1 MPTGVAER
9 HEDTSCGCDAQVG
22 KKPALPANP
31 NASGSYTQFD
41 SSPSTV
47 RHMAR
52 IFGIAALLTFA
63 LGTIVH
69 VATYV
74 VSSGLSMDQVWP
86 LHLASMAVLVPMVLS
101 LTRQLQRHPKPVVT
115 GLFATW
121 RAAKRQKKEFNAKL
135 VATVP
140 PALRIT
146 CIVAGIYALANFVAF
161 IVLMEGG
168 GPSVREGKYVLHDH
182 GRKIRDLSKAEY
194 DQLRVYQVRGCSG
207 HWMVFSIVSMT
218 YFLAVHPKLQSRP
231 ELDADDAQN
240 DTPR

>member
-1 MPTGVAER
+1 
-9 HEDTSCGCDAQVG
+9 
-22 KKPALPANP
+22 
-31 NASGSYTQFD
+31 
-41 SSPSTV
+41 
-47 RHMAR
+47 MAR

-63 LGTIVH
+63 LSAIVH
-69 VATYV
+69 FATYV
-74 VSSGLSMDQVWP
+74 VSAGLSMDQVWL

-115 GLFATW
+115 GLFAEW
-121 RAAKRQKKEFNAKL
+121 RAAKRQKKEFSAKL

-140 PALRIT
+140 PALRIA

-168 GPSVREGKYVLHDH
+168 GPSVKEGKYVLHDH

-231 ELDADDAQN
+231 ELDADDTQA